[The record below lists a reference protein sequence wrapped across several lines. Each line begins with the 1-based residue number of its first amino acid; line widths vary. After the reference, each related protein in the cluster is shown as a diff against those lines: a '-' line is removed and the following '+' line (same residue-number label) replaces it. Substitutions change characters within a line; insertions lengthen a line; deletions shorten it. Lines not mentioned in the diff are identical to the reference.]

1 MQGHLRGEELSIEI
15 ESECVHCRQAL
26 HITADQE
33 LRWSVAEP
41 GARPLIFEPDVDWAR
56 LEAPT
61 IVDDY

>member
-1 MQGHLRGEELSIEI
+1 MQGHLRDEELSIEI
-15 ESECVHCRQAL
+15 ETECVCCGRAIHV
-26 HITADQE
+26 TADHE
-33 LRWSVAEP
+33 LRWSVEEP